1 MLWYLILSKIEFLF
15 RSFFQVSQNQ
25 STTNQHS
32 TSIFSDILLANFAM
46 ETQKRK
52 DDLQRKDSIPKN
64 EATTS
69 SEILNRGKHLFIFF
83 FNSLVAPKN
92 NLKNTK

>member
-1 MLWYLILSKIEFLF
+1 
-15 RSFFQVSQNQ
+15 
-25 STTNQHS
+25 
-32 TSIFSDILLANFAM
+32 M